1 MWSVLATKRPADG
14 ICVVAVEACL
24 AYRLG
29 QIPYPNSNADVLT
42 MAFVATQAMS
52 VVISLLVVRSWG
64 YRLMPMPSCVPGG
77 GVSQVNT
84 PAMQK
89 VFVTLAGM
97 SPSRGVRLAG
107 WNHHA
112 WRRRSSS

>member
-1 MWSVLATKRPADG
+1 MRGRLPTFYLKQVLQSILKDLLGVRRVDIIPMWSVLATKRPVLYG

-64 YRLMPMPSCVPGG
+64 YRLMPMRSCCPV
-77 GVSQVNT
+77 VEE
-84 PAMQK
+84 
-89 VFVTLAGM
+89 
-97 SPSRGVRLAG
+97 SPK
-107 WNHHA
+107 
-112 WRRRSSS
+112 